1 MFSQKTSKAYVELLR
16 PYNIPILLFSFS
28 MGYFFLGNLRFHTDF
43 FWGILIIILAHSFA
57 TVQNDIQDFE
67 IDSINSPKS
76 PLQQKII
83 SLSEAKRLQIFLGL
97 FLILVGL
104 VKPIP
109 HILFGSFALIIS
121 WVYNNTPFQLSRK
134 PIWSIVTLGVT
145 NTILPMAYGFSL
157 NNDKVNPI
165 FLTALVLWFFIRIS
179 ISVLKD
185 YKDTIGDKKLGKK
198 TFYLVF
204 GNKVTSL
211 VSIICSFFAYI
222 GIFWISLIIRPLN
235 WILLLPL
242 VLAIYTSLTRIK
254 LLSAKNEVEA
264 NKIFFK
270 VFSGENQFE
279 ALYLLWLVISSI

>member
-1 MFSQKTSKAYVELLR
+1 MFSQKISKAYVELLR
-16 PYNIPILLFSFS
+16 PYNIPILLSSFLI
-28 MGYFFLGNLRFHTDF
+28 GYFFLDNLNLHIDLFL
-43 FWGILIIILAHSFA
+43 GMLIIILANSFA

-83 SLSEAKRLQIFLGL
+83 SLSEAKRLQILLGL

-104 VKPIP
+104 VKPVP
-109 HILFGSFALIIS
+109 HILFGILALIIS
-121 WVYNNTPFQLSRK
+121 WLYNKPPFQLSRK
-134 PIWSIVTLGVT
+134 PVWSIVILGVT
-145 NTILPMAYGFSL
+145 STILPMTYGFSL
-157 NNDKVNPI
+157 NNETITSI
-165 FLTALVLWFFIRIS
+165 FLIALLLWFFIRIS

-185 YKDTIGDKKLGKK
+185 YKDVSGDKKLGKK

-204 GNKVTSL
+204 GDKVTSL
-211 VSIICSFFAYI
+211 VSIICSFLAYI

-242 VLAIYTSLTRIK
+242 ILVIYTSLTRIK
-254 LLSAKNEVEA
+254 LLSAKNEAEA

-270 VFSGENQFE
+270 VFSGENQLE
-279 ALYLLWLVISSI
+279 ALYLLWLIIS